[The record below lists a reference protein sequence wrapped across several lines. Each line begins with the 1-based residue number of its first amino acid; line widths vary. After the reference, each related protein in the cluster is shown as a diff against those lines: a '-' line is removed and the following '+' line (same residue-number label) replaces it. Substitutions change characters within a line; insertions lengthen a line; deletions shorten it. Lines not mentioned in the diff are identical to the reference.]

1 MSGSGGRI
9 VVWLVLLCSCVCK
22 EEIHYVTQVY
32 SVQCMSCD
40 PRDKSKQ
47 NCEDV
52 FSSVI

>member
-9 VVWLVLLCSCVCK
+9 VVWLVSLSSCVCK

-32 SVQCMSCD
+32 SVQCTSCD